1 MKFFNYWENKY
12 EYYENL
18 CEWRI
23 HQTFLFSLK
32 YDRIICIMYRVFLIH
47 NTSSDEMVIVWRL
60 QTLAATSGIQL
71 DVPNNVQRANSLLI
85 YQMIDE
91 ADAVIVLLT
100 KSALKSKYITSEIN
114 YAISKNRTII
124 PIFVKGVASPP
135 ISLLVGQ
142 SGSPVFVFDPQKPWE
157 MESELS
163 KFLLRKV
170 GDKNTRNALLAIA
183 GTFAGLFLLS
193 KLPEN

>member
-1 MKFFNYWENKY
+1 
-12 EYYENL
+12 
-18 CEWRI
+18 
-23 HQTFLFSLK
+23 
-32 YDRIICIMYRVFLIH
+32 MYRVFLIH
-47 NTSSDEMVIVWRL
+47 HTSPDEMVIVWRL

-71 DVPNNVQRANSLLI
+71 DVPNNVQRSNSTLI
-85 YQMIDE
+85 AKMIDE

-100 KSALKSKYITSEIN
+100 KSALRSKYITSEIN
-114 YAISKNRTII
+114 HAILRKKTII
-124 PIFVKGVASPP
+124 PIFVKGIASSS
-135 ISLLVGQ
+135 INVLVGQ

-163 KFLLRKV
+163 KFLLKKV

-193 KLPEN
+193 KLSEE